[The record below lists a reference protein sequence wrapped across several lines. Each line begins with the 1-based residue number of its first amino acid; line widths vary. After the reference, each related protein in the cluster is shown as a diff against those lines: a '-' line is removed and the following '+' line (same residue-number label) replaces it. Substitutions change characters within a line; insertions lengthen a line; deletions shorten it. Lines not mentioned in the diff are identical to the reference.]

1 METGTREGEA
11 KAFRASPPLG
21 GNTDSTTTLNIREV
35 SVAKWLRQLATVL
48 GVVGSN
54 PVDALV
60 IQRFISQTSIQ
71 TFTG

>member
-1 METGTREGEA
+1 MS
-11 KAFRASPPLG
+11 K
-21 GNTDSTTTLNIREV
+21 IEV
-35 SVAKWLRQLATVL
+35 SVAEWLRQLATVL
-48 GVVGSN
+48 GVLGSN